1 MRQTIWALAL
11 PLLLA
16 GCTLKATID
25 QIFDTTSNVTGT
37 TSSARSW
44 FDEDGVVKP
53 EFKVTAYVAFNR
65 DNLSQDLAAGRGE
78 YLTSLSELMGVPG
91 ERRSAFFSAAQA
103 QYAEDARSGAAAQE
117 QLLAWLTSTAQPFI
131 H

>member
-1 MRQTIWALAL
+1 MRRTIWALAL
-11 PLLLA
+11 SLLLSE
-16 GCTLKATID
+16 GCTLKATTD

-44 FDEDGVVKP
+44 FDEDGVIKP

-65 DNLSQDLAAGRGE
+65 DNLSQDLAAGHGE
-78 YLTSLSELMGVPG
+78 YLSSLSDLMGVPR
-91 ERRSAFFSAAQA
+91 ERRTAFFSAAQA
-103 QYAEDARSGAAAQE
+103 RYAEDTGSESG
-117 QLLAWLTSTAQPFI
+117 QLLVWLTSTAQPFI

>member
-1 MRQTIWALAL
+1 MRHTIWALAL

-53 EFKVTAYVAFNR
+53 QFKVTAYVAFNR

-78 YLTSLSELMGVPG
+78 YLTSLSELMGVPS

-103 QYAEDARSGAAAQE
+103 RYAEDARSESAAQE
-117 QLLAWLTSTAQPFI
+117 QLLAWLTSTAQSFI